1 MATEQQTKVEVL
13 IIHVKI
19 KIRAAESEFSVL
31 LIFNQLFCA
40 GRGEKFVLEVFD
52 PANYVKNGTTFYFP
66 LILQAVTEE

>member
-1 MATEQQTKVEVL
+1 M
-13 IIHVKI
+13 KI

-52 PANYVKNGTTFYFP
+52 PANYVKNETTFYFP
-66 LILQAVTEE
+66 LIL